1 MNFNA
6 IASLVIQT
14 IIAVFLIWYAIETFK
29 LRKEASYQREIAIQ
43 PLLDFVYEPK
53 APPGVFTVENI
64 GSGVALNLHLYAWL
78 SEESKMLGL
87 PHGQRPSMLKP
98 NKKIRLGPLK
108 EIDTSAIKKRYPKL
122 NKIIEV
128 MVKQR
133 GVGTFV
139 AIYEDSAGN
148 VYYSQVYAFIGA
160 DNPLKFG
167 RL

>member
-1 MNFNA
+1 MDFTP

-43 PLLDFVYEPK
+43 PLVDFVYDPK
-53 APPGVFTVENI
+53 NPPGVFTVENV

-78 SEESKMLGL
+78 SKESKMLGL
-87 PHGQRPSMLKP
+87 PHGQRPSMLKA

-108 EIDTSAIKKRYPKL
+108 DIDTSTIKKRHPKL
-122 NKIIEV
+122 KEIIEA
-128 MVKQR
+128 MVKQQ
-133 GVGTFV
+133 GVGAFV
-139 AIYEDSAGN
+139 TVYEDSAGN
-148 VYYSQVYAFIGA
+148 AYYSWQHAFIGA

>member
-1 MNFNA
+1 MDFTA
-6 IASLVIQT
+6 IASLVIQA
-14 IIAVFLIWYAIETFK
+14 IIAVFLIWYAFETFK

-43 PLLDFVYEPK
+43 PLLDHIYDSK
-53 APPGVFTVENI
+53 NPPGVFTVENV
-64 GSGVALNLHLYAWL
+64 GSGVAMNLHLYVWL
-78 SEESKMLGL
+78 SGESKMLGL
-87 PHGQRPSMLKP
+87 PQGQRPSIVKP
-98 NKKIRLGPLK
+98 NKKITLGPVK
-108 EIDTSAIKKRYPKL
+108 DIDTSTIKKRHPKL
-122 NKIIEV
+122 NEIIEV

-148 VYYSQVYAFIGA
+148 AYYSQVYAFIGA